1 MKKSLLSLVLLFVL
15 NNLFAQ
21 HVISGFV
28 YNDPNAGF
36 IDPSATGPASL
47 PPEEL
52 RVILI
57 RVVGTTETIATNV
70 GVNLSSGAFTL
81 PAVPSGN
88 YYAMLITPNTTF
100 STGAPPP
107 TLVLESG
114 WTYTGELWSGTTPD
128 ALVNG
133 RTEVF
138 AVSASINTV
147 RFGVQERP
155 FARNKMNVLL
165 NNTSATAV
173 PLSVNTGNLFT
184 TGVGTSSTILEGADN
199 SGGNITNYSITVL
212 PKYGTLSV
220 SGVPV
225 ASLAAVTTLSPAQ
238 FNTLAYL
245 PSTAALSQE
254 MDFFTYTVTDNA
266 LTKSN
271 NATYVLPFALLDG
284 DNDGVSNRFDLDNDN
299 DGITNLAECN
309 LNDPNI
315 LFGEFNDGNFTYIRP
330 SHFTSN
336 SPTVHRVG
344 QNFYGD
350 LSTFFG
356 KSPGS
361 IIVTVSN
368 ANTHPDFDEF
378 YSNDSTGATQWTIT
392 GSLGSYAAIVHG
404 QQYFSYDTRTITV
417 LNGTPYVYVPYQT
430 QLNPAQTGWTAGSDA
445 QYNWWLTNNNAA
457 TNPVSQGLFV
467 MGLIHPE
474 PKYFQIESNAN
485 NFREWATYFV
495 SILPECDDDNDGI
508 PNRLDLDSD
517 NDGCPDVLE
526 GGDALAR
533 STTSISTGT
542 VSVGFGS
549 SATNRNLCSSPGC
562 VGPDGIPLAVTTGG
576 QTPVETYNPAVVSA
590 VCQQTLP
597 VTISAFAAH
606 KNNNS
611 VLLSWTTGS
620 EQNNKGF
627 EIERSAN
634 GNSWNNIGFTP
645 TAAHNGNS
653 SQKIN
658 YSFTDNTAITGQNFY
673 RLKQIDFDGKF
684 EYSEVRVVVMS
695 AEKSV
700 TIFPNPASTTL
711 YVRGLSGQETI
722 TVFDVLG
729 RAVLVQKATATTC
742 ELPLHRFA
750 NGTYQIQVVS
760 KNGTSSTHRLVVSK

>member
-1 MKKSLLSLVLLFVL
+1 MKKCLLSFVLLLAL

-21 HVISGFV
+21 HVISGVV
-28 YNDPNAGF
+28 YNDPNAGT
-36 IDPSATGPASL
+36 INPSATGPVSL

-52 RVILI
+52 RVVLI
-57 RVVGTTETIATNV
+57 RVVGTTETIAAVAT
-70 GVNLSSGAFTL
+70 VNLSSGAFTL
-81 PAVPSGN
+81 PSVTAGN
-88 YYAMLITPNTTF
+88 YYAMLITPNT
-100 STGAPPP
+100 SLVPGAAPP
-107 TLVLESG
+107 TLILESG
-114 WTYTGELWSGTTPD
+114 WTYTGESWSGTTPD

-133 RTEVF
+133 RTDVF
-138 AVSASINTV
+138 TVNGAINTV

-165 NNTSATAV
+165 NNASATAV
-173 PLSVNTGNLFT
+173 PLFVNTGSTFT
-184 TGVGTSSTILEGADN
+184 TGAALATTILEGADN
-199 SGGNITNYSITVL
+199 NGGSITNYSITVL
-212 PKYGTLSV
+212 PKYGTLYM
-220 SGVPV
+220 SGLPV
-225 ASLAAVTTLSPAQ
+225 TSLSAVTTLNSTQ
-238 FNTLAYL
+238 FNSLAYL
-245 PSTAALSQE
+245 PNTAALTQE

-271 NATYVLPFALLDG
+271 NATYVIPFPLLDG
-284 DNDGVSNRFDLDNDN
+284 DNDGVSNRFDMDSDN

-309 LNDPNI
+309 LNDPNV
-315 LFGEFNDGNFTYIRP
+315 LFGEFGAGNFTYIKP
-330 SHFTSN
+330 SHFTPN

-344 QNFYGD
+344 QNYYGD
-350 LSTFFG
+350 LSTLFG
-356 KSPGS
+356 KPPGS
-361 IIVTVSN
+361 IIVTASN

-392 GSLGSYAAIVHG
+392 GTLGSYTAIVHG

-430 QLNPAQTGWTAGSDA
+430 QLNPAQTGWSAGNDG
-445 QYNWWLTNNNAA
+445 QYNWWLTNNNPA
-457 TNPVSQGLFV
+457 TNPVSEGLFV

-474 PKYFQIESNAN
+474 PKYFQVESNAN

-517 NDGCPDVLE
+517 NDGCADALE
-526 GGDALAR
+526 GSDALAR

-549 SATNRNLCSSPGC
+549 TSQNRNLCSAPGC
-562 VGPDGIPLAVTTGG
+562 VDPNGIPFAVTTGG
-576 QTPVETYNPAVVSA
+576 QTPVETYNPAIISA
-590 VCQQTLP
+590 VCQQALP
-597 VTISAFAAH
+597 VTISAFTAH
-606 KNNNS
+606 KNNKT

-627 EIERSAN
+627 EIERSTD
-634 GNSWNNIGFTP
+634 GLSWNSIGFTP

-658 YSFTDNTAITGQNFY
+658 YNFTDNAAVAGQNFY
-673 RLKQIDFDGKF
+673 RLKQTDFDGKF
-684 EYSEVRVVVMS
+684 EYSDVRLVVMS
-695 AEKSV
+695 AEKNV

-711 YVRGLSGQETI
+711 YIRGLSGQETI

-742 ELPLHRFA
+742 ELPLNRFA
-750 NGTYQIQVVS
+750 NGTYQIQVVG

>member
-1 MKKSLLSLVLLFVL
+1 MKKCLLSFVLLLAL

-21 HVISGFV
+21 HVVSGFV
-28 YNDPNAGF
+28 YNDPDAGT
-36 IDPSATGPASL
+36 INPSATGPFSL
-47 PPEEL
+47 PPEQL
-52 RVILI
+52 RVILV
-57 RVVGTTETIATNV
+57 RVAGTTETIAAV
-70 GVNLSSGAFTL
+70 GIVSPTVGNFSMSGIA
-81 PAVPSGN
+81 PGN
-88 YYAMLITPNTTF
+88 YYAMLITPNASF
-100 STGAPPP
+100 NVGHPPP
-107 TLVLESG
+107 PLILESG
-114 WTYTGELWSGTTPD
+114 WTYTGESWSGTTPD

-138 AVSASINTV
+138 TVSSGISSL

-173 PLSVNTGNLFT
+173 PLLVNTSNVFT
-184 TGVGTSSTILEGADN
+184 AGVGAATTILEGTDN
-199 SGGNITNYSITVL
+199 NGGDITNYSITVL
-212 PKYGTLSV
+212 PKYGTLYMNGS
-220 SGVPV
+220 PV
-225 ASLAAVTTLSPAQ
+225 TSLGAVTTLNSTQ

-245 PSTAALSQE
+245 PNTAALSQE
-254 MDFFTYTVTDNA
+254 MDFFTYNVTDNA

-271 NATYVLPFALLDG
+271 NATYVIPFPLLDG
-284 DNDGVSNRFDLDNDN
+284 DNDGVSNRFDQDSDN

-315 LFGEFNDGNFTYIRP
+315 LFGEFGDGNFTTIRP

-336 SPTVHRVG
+336 SPTVHRVA
-344 QNFYGD
+344 QDFYAD
-350 LSTFFG
+350 LSSLFG
-356 KSPGS
+356 KPTGS
-361 IIVTVSN
+361 IIVTASN

-392 GSLGSYAAIVHG
+392 GTLGSYTAIVHG

-417 LNGTPYVYVPYQT
+417 LNGTPYVYVPFQT
-430 QLNPAQTGWTAGSDA
+430 QLNPAQTGWSAGDDG

-457 TNPVSQGLFV
+457 TSPVSEGVFV

-474 PKYFQIESNAN
+474 PKYFQVESNAN

-517 NDGCPDVLE
+517 NDGCADALE
-526 GGDALAR
+526 GSDALAR
-533 STTSISTGT
+533 SSTSISTGT
-542 VSVGFGS
+542 VSVGPGS

-562 VGPDGIPLAVTTGG
+562 IDINGIPSSVTPGG
-576 QTPVETYNPAVVSA
+576 QTPVETYNAALISA
-590 VCQQTLP
+590 ACQQALP
-597 VTISAFAAH
+597 VTVSAFNAH
-606 KNNNS
+606 KNNNN

-627 EIERSAN
+627 EIERSTE
-634 GNSWNNIGFTP
+634 GLSWNSIGFTP
-645 TAAHNGNS
+645 TATLNGNS
-653 SQKIN
+653 SVKLD
-658 YSFTDNTAITGQNFY
+658 YTFTDNAPLSGQNIY
-673 RLKQIDFDGKF
+673 RLKQVDIDGKF
-684 EYSEVRVVVMS
+684 EYSAARTVLMPQ
-695 AEKSV
+695 EKIV

-711 YVRGLSGQETI
+711 HVRGLSGQETI

-729 RAVLVQKATATTC
+729 RALLVQKVTGTTC

-750 NGTYQIQVVS
+750 NGTYQIRVVS
-760 KNGTSSTHRLVVSK
+760 KNGTSSTHRVVVNK